1 MKSRYFGWFLLA
13 SLASLPVI
21 PGHAAENQTV
31 QERGDPAERQ
41 KVIAAVDAWRA
52 AVVKGD
58 RTALEHIYHP
68 ELAYGHAYGAV
79 LNRDEQI
86 DTTLRPGRVFPAV
99 DAQNVAVRIY
109 GNVAFVTGTWTFHLR
124 DDDGS
129 ERQSRL
135 SGLDV
140 WTKDRGH
147 WQMIARQLT
156 RPTDGPAR

>member
-1 MKSRYFGWFLLA
+1 MKSRYFGLLLLA
-13 SLASLPVI
+13 FIASSPTMSAN
-21 PGHAAENQTV
+21 AAESQTSR
-31 QERGDPAERQ
+31 EHGDSAERQ
-41 KVIAAVDAWRA
+41 KVIEAVDAWRA

-58 RTALEHIYHP
+58 RAALEHIYHP
-68 ELAYGHAYGAV
+68 DLGYGHAYGAV

-86 DTTLRPGRVFPAV
+86 ATTLRPGRVFPAV
-99 DAQNVAVRIY
+99 DAENVAVRIH
-109 GNVAFVTGTWTFHLR
+109 GKLAFVTGTWTFHLR

-140 WTKDRGH
+140 WIKDRGH